1 MVPSSLTFSP
11 SKLKFNSLDSV
22 SQNLTS
28 SDGVF
33 QSKDIEGAS
42 VFVEGVQVPST
53 NPAVQVNGFWLTHET
68 SSNGSLTLKS
78 WANQEAVEPRNIT
91 AEFNITKI
99 EFGGVT
105 YYPAKN

>member
-1 MVPSSLTFSP
+1 MVPSSPTFSP

-28 SDGVF
+28 SDGLF
-33 QSKDIEGAS
+33 QVRDIEGAS
-42 VFVEGVQVPST
+42 VFVEGVQVLYTS
-53 NPAVQVNGFWLTHET
+53 PAVQVNGFWLSYET
-68 SSNGSLTLKS
+68 NRNGGLTLKS
-78 WANQEAVEPRNIT
+78 WENQEAAQPRNIT